1 MTKINYTIKDQTGI
15 HARPAGMLVKLASSF
30 KSDIKIE
37 TDKKSADAKKIF
49 AVMGLNA
56 KCGQTI
62 TVSAEGEDENEAI
75 EKIESFLSNNL

>member
-1 MTKINYTIKDQTGI
+1 MNKLTYTIKDQTGI

-30 KSDIKIE
+30 KSDIKIATE
-37 TDKKSADAKKIF
+37 AKSADAKKIF
-49 AVMGLNA
+49 SVMGLNA

-62 TVSAEGEDENEAI
+62 TISAEGEDENEAI